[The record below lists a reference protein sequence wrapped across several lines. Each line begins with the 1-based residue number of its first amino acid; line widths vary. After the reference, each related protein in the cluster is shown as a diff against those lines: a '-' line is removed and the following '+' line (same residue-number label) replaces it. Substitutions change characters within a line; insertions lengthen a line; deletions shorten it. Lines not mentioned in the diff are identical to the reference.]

1 MKFWIKYGFAVEF
14 DTARIMKLSFTTS
27 KKCVFPPLFINF
39 PFFEIE
45 FTTKIKEKNLHLC
58 LHFFFFEKSL
68 AL

>member
-1 MKFWIKYGFAVEF
+1 MKIWIKYGFAVEF
-14 DTARIMKLSFTTS
+14 DTARIMKRSFTTS
-27 KKCVFPPLFINF
+27 KKCVSTFIHQF

>member
-1 MKFWIKYGFAVEF
+1 MKIWIKYGFAVEF
-14 DTARIMKLSFTTS
+14 DTARITKRSFTTS
-27 KKCVFPPLFINF
+27 KNVFPPLFINF